1 MIHVTSTALEL
12 FGLTLHWYGLIIA
25 LGIFL
30 GVLLAC
36 RREVGLGLPRETS
49 LDLAL
54 IGVPAAIVGARIY
67 FVIFSWEMY
76 AANPISMLYIWE
88 GGLAIYG
95 GIIGALLAGG
105 IYARIKK
112 LSFLRLADLAA
123 PCIALGQAIGR
134 WGNFVNQE
142 AYGPLVQNPALEFF
156 PIAVFIDRIEQ
167 WHYATFFYESAWCAV
182 IVAILLILEHRGFF
196 RRSGDTFFSY
206 IFLYALE
213 RAFVEGLRTDSLY
226 LGSLRISQVLSI
238 AALICAGTVLFSR
251 SRSGRKMAAGML
263 AFSLLTALLLISG
276 YPAMA
281 LIPALFSLI
290 FAFAMYIKDQSPT
303 NINKKDKAMKS

>member
-25 LGIFL
+25 LGICL

-36 RREVGLGLPRETS
+36 LREVGLGLPRETS

-76 AANPISMLYIWE
+76 AADPISMLYIWE

-112 LSFLRLADLAA
+112 LSFLKLADLAA

-142 AYGPLVQNPALEFF
+142 AYGPLVQNPSLQFF
-156 PIAVFIDRIEQ
+156 PVAVYIDRIEQ
-167 WHYATFFYESAWCAV
+167 WHYATFFYESVWCAV
-182 IVAILLILEHRGFF
+182 IVAILLILERRGLF

-206 IFLYALE
+206 VFLYGLE

-226 LGSLRISQVLSI
+226 LGPLRISQVLSI
-238 AALICAGTVLFSR
+238 AALIYAGVMLFGR
-251 SRSGRKMAAGML
+251 SRSGRKMATGML
-263 AFSLLTALLLISG
+263 TCSILTALLLISG

-281 LIPALFSLI
+281 LISALFSLI
-290 FAFAMYIKDQSPT
+290 FALAMYIKDQSPQT
-303 NINKKDKAMKS
+303 STKRTGR